1 MLPWLQPCYPG
12 YNPVTLLTWLQPC
25 YHGYNPVTVVTTL
38 LPWLQPCYH
47 CYNRV
52 NPVTGSGITLITL
65 VQGSLVAPPQ
75 GQQPVGMHDVW
86 SARLRNFRLVTPRT
100 YTGTWRIIDSDVKQ
114 FSGGVQVSS
123 DIPVLLPLYTWL
135 GYWFRPRFCFKTI
148 KNYWKHGFFCLLV
161 HA

>member
-1 MLPWLQPCYPG
+1 MLPPLQG
-12 YNPVTLLTWLQPC
+12 PVTL
-25 YHGYNPVTVVTTL
+25 V
-38 LPWLQPCYH
+38 
-47 CYNRV
+47 
-52 NPVTGSGITLITL
+52 TL
-65 VQGSLVAPPQ
+65 VQGSLVTPPQ

-148 KNYWKHGFFCLLV
+148 KNYWKHGFLSVGACMKGMSKLDLRIFGNINLALTSQYTK
-161 HA
+161 